1 MSIKQYATKTAGTL
15 WRLDIKIG
23 GKTITRRGFK
33 TQLEAKK
40 EERRLRNEADFG
52 VNLTG
57 PKMKLSDYLDF
68 WMGIGNSRD
77 WSENQAS
84 RVSQLMTPI
93 RDNIGH
99 IKLENIR
106 HSDIVKLRSILREK
120 WADRTVKHA
129 EVQLKAALEDAV
141 KNKLIATSP
150 LAGFETVSMRNAE
163 LKEIEIFEPS
173 EQIKLIEGARDYS
186 AKTDVR
192 WFAIIFLALNSGL
205 RKGELFALQWKHLNL
220 KDELLH
226 VRQSLEF
233 PPGKTCGVLKRP
245 KTKAGLRTVELSS
258 NTCAEMALYKLATQ
272 ELFLKFRKKL
282 SPDDFVFF
290 SDEFRPLPKDALRSR
305 WETIQKTNMLPMRT
319 FHTLRHT
326 HASAMIA
333 MGMDIKNLQE
343 RLGHTSPTVTLNTY
357 GHLYKEQKRDVNKR
371 ALNAWEASLRDV
383 RDTSHDNLLKIVDGS
398 AKR

>member
-1 MSIKQYATKTAGTL
+1 M
-15 WRLDIKIG
+15 
-23 GKTITRRGFK
+23 
-33 TQLEAKK
+33 
-40 EERRLRNEADFG
+40 
-52 VNLTG
+52 
-57 PKMKLSDYLDF
+57 
-68 WMGIGNSRD
+68 
-77 WSENQAS
+77 
-84 RVSQLMTPI
+84 
-93 RDNIGH
+93 
-99 IKLENIR
+99 
-106 HSDIVKLRSILREK
+106 
-120 WADRTVKHA
+120 
-129 EVQLKAALEDAV
+129 LKPS
-141 KNKLIATSP
+141 SP
-150 LAGFETVSMRNAE
+150 CR
-163 LKEIEIFEPS
+163 P
-173 EQIKLIEGARDYS
+173 
-186 AKTDVR
+186 
-192 WFAIIFLALNSGL
+192 
-205 RKGELFALQWKHLNL
+205 
-220 KDELLH
+220 
-226 VRQSLEF
+226 
-233 PPGKTCGVLKRP
+233 CGVLKRP
-245 KTKAGLRTVELSS
+245 KTKAGLRTVELSF
-258 NTCAEMALYKLATQ
+258 NACAELARYKLAIQ